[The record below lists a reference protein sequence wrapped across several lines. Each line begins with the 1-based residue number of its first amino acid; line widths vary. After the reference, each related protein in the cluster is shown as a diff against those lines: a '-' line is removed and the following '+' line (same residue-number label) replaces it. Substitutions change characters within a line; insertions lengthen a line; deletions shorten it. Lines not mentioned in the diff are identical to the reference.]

1 MNRRDVIKAGAIA
14 TAGALAPAAGCVT
27 IQRTL
32 GSLSGADGA
41 AEFNKILD
49 EQLAALAKPGLL
61 QKLVV
66 KHRKRPLS
74 AKADAAIA
82 EQDAMFR
89 KMLST
94 LLVSQG
100 FRDLPPETQV
110 EPAVQDRMWTH
121 IDQIGS
127 SVFEISNMLSSLDPT
142 TRATVRTKLKE
153 DPELPM
159 SIGEA
164 LHDSATKAGMSTRR
178 KGQLRAMMSQSQF
191 RLQHA
196 DPSTVI
202 DEYVTKVERHRASN
216 ERDGD
221 ALDLARQIGEREF
234 WRYEHLLG
242 FAQDG
247 GGAPGNIPPAP
258 GPAPAPTPAPV
269 APVSPPTEG
278 GDPVARTLYQSAIR
292 AARAGRCQ
300 DVAILGNKVRDVDPA
315 FYTQVFSVNAEIV
328 NCNPNSAPSMVQ
340 QPPPPPP
347 LAGPQYVDPNAPK
360 PGERGIRAGGYMLGI
375 GLIFGLVGAL
385 LVSAE
390 VFAGVFAL
398 TIAVVLFGIGLIVLL
413 ISALIKATADD

>member
-14 TAGALAPAAGCVT
+14 TAGALAPSTACVS
-27 IQRTL
+27 IQRSL
-32 GSLSGADGA
+32 GALSGADGA

-49 EQLAALAKPGLL
+49 EELANLAKPGLL

-66 KHRKRPLS
+66 KHTKKPLS

-82 EQDAMFR
+82 QQDAMFR
-89 KMLST
+89 QMLST

-110 EPAVQDRMWTH
+110 QPEVQDRMWRH
-121 IDQIGS
+121 YDEIGS
-127 SVFEISNMLSSLDPT
+127 SVFQISDMLSSLDEA
-142 TRATVRTKLKE
+142 TRAAVRTKLKE

-159 SIGEA
+159 SIGQA

-178 KGQLRAMMSQSQF
+178 KGQLRAMMAQSQF

-196 DPSTVI
+196 DPGTVI
-202 DEYVTKVERHRASN
+202 HEYVTKVERHRASS
-216 ERDGD
+216 ERDAD

-234 WRYEHLLG
+234 WRYKHLLA
-242 FAQDG
+242 FADDPS
-247 GGAPGNIPPAP
+247 GAPGATAP
-258 GPAPAPTPAPV
+258 VPAPAPTPAP
-269 APVSPPTEG
+269 APPIAPPAPA

-292 AARAGRCQ
+292 AARQGRCQ

-315 FYTQVFSVNAEIV
+315 FYAEVFAINPEIV
-328 NCNPNSAPSMVQ
+328 NCNPNNAPGVAAPA
-340 QPPPPPP
+340 PPPPAMSQPY
-347 LAGPQYVDPNAPK
+347 ADPDRPK
-360 PGERGIRAGGYMLGI
+360 PGDRGIRAGGYMLGI
-375 GLIFGLVGAL
+375 GLIFGAIGAL
-385 LVSAE
+385 LVAAE

-413 ISALIKATADD
+413 ISALIRATADDTD